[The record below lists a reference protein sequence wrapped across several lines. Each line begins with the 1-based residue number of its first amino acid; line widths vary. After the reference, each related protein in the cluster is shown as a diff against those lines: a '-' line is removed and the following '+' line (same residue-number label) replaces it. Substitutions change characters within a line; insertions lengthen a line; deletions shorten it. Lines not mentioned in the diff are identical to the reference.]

1 MKRTQKQFIVDILDA
16 MSHAEGFIKEL
27 SHEELKQD
35 VRTQWALERA
45 FAIIGEAAKKVNPE
59 LRERYPELPWRDIA
73 GMRDFLVHGYWMV
86 QLEIIVDTIR
96 IDFPKH
102 KPIFEQILRDMKLEE

>member
-1 MKRTQKQFIVDILDA
+1 MKRTQQQFIVDILEA
-16 MSHAEGFIKEL
+16 MAHAEEFIKDL
-27 SHEELKQD
+27 SIEELQND

-45 FAIIGEAAKKVNPE
+45 FAIIGEAAKKVAQD
-59 LRERYPELPWRDIA
+59 LKDRYPELPWRDIA
-73 GMRDFLVHGYWMV
+73 GMRDFLVHGYWMI

-102 KPIFEQILRDMKLEE
+102 KPVFKQILEDLKAEE